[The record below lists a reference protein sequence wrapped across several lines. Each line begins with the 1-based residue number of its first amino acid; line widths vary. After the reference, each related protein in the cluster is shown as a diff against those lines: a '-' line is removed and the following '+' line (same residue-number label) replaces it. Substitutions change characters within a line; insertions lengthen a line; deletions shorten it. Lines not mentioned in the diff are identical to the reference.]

1 MITVPAR
8 RIKQFGVEFYQ
19 AGLSAKDIDRLVKF
33 EVLGYSGNG
42 TKADQK
48 SGKPRTSARARV
60 NWDSLEKR
68 IGESEAAY
76 QRPVIRKKIDELATY
91 YRECKDA
98 ATLPAIPGAVI
109 ITSEKRFTFT
119 PVAGHHDLG
128 LLQIPEEHGVLRVL
142 DGQHRLLAL
151 HAINQQGESLGIE
164 VPAVLFDSLD
174 ARQIVELFVTI
185 NAKHT
190 RLNPSHIISLAG
202 RKLYPDPNQA
212 LAHDVIRSLNED
224 ESSPLVGE
232 IKMLGTGRGRVSQAP
247 LAEEIVDFLET
258 VEKVGSSGKLQELRG
273 GAKRFFLNYI
283 KALSTTFPSAW
294 AGRKYSI
301 KTGAALRAFIRAA
314 PVSSS
319 RAVGSI
325 ATSSASRPR
334 RAPTTGR
341 DRSSSAPHPP
351 PAARCRSA
359 RCIPTSGRTARAR
372 AGAYGSGA
380 ASPRVSY
387 GPSRA
392 PAAGRASRH
401 PDRRRA
407 RTNPRSARTRPCV
420 WPRCRRARGRRRRSL
435 SASSAATSSG
445 TSRAPS

>member
-8 RIKQFGVEFYQ
+8 RVKQFGVEFYQ

-33 EVLGYSGNG
+33 EVLGYSGVEANEEA
-42 TKADQK
+42 KAKARK
-48 SGKPRTSARARV
+48 SAAARSRV
-60 NWDSLEKR
+60 NWDMLEKR
-68 IGESEAAY
+68 ISESENAY
-76 QRPVIRKKIDELATY
+76 QRPIIRRKIDELAAY

-119 PVAGHHDLG
+119 PIAGHHDLG

-151 HAINQQGESLGIE
+151 HSLSQTGDAMGIE

-212 LAHDVIRSLNED
+212 LAHDIIRSLNED
-224 ESSPLVGE
+224 DTSPLHGE

-314 PVSSS
+314 PDVM
-319 RAVGSI
+319 
-325 ATSSASRPR
+325 
-334 RAPTTGR
+334 
-341 DRSSSAPHPP
+341 
-351 PAARCRSA
+351 
-359 RCIPTSGRTARAR
+359 ARAR
-372 AGAYGSGA
+372 ELRRDPFDLNAIREAIKPWGE
-380 ASPRVSY
+380 RL
-387 GPSRA
+387 R
-392 PAAGRASRH
+392 
-401 PDRRRA
+401 DRRFETEGEWKLKLA
-407 RTNPRSARTRPCV
+407 GGTR
-420 WPRCRRARGRRRRSL
+420 
-435 SASSAATSSG
+435 G
-445 TSRAPS
+445 TVEVLTRELREALR

>member
-8 RIKQFGVEFYQ
+8 RVKQFGVEFYQ

-33 EVLGYSGNG
+33 EVLGYAGSNG
-42 TKADQK
+42 AGADDKGKARK
-48 SGKPRTSARARV
+48 TTTTRSRV
-60 NWDSLEKR
+60 NWDMLEKR
-68 IGESEAAY
+68 ISESESAY
-76 QRPVIRKKIDELATY
+76 QRPIIRRKIDELAAY

-119 PVAGHHDLG
+119 PIAGHHDLG

-151 HAINQQGESLGIE
+151 HSLSQSGDANGIE

-224 ESSPLVGE
+224 DTSPLAGE

-247 LAEEIVDFLET
+247 LAEEIVDFFET
-258 VEKVGSSGKLQELRG
+258 VEKVGGASKINEVRQ

-283 KALSTTFPSAW
+283 KALSTTFPAAW

-301 KTGAALRAFIRAA
+301 KTGAALRAFIRTA
-314 PVSSS
+314 PDVM
-319 RAVGSI
+319 
-325 ATSSASRPR
+325 
-334 RAPTTGR
+334 
-341 DRSSSAPHPP
+341 
-351 PAARCRSA
+351 
-359 RCIPTSGRTARAR
+359 ARAR
-372 AGAYGSGA
+372 ELRRDPFDLNAI
-380 ASPRVSY
+380 RV
-387 GPSRA
+387 A
-392 PAAGRASRH
+392 I
-401 PDRRRA
+401 
-407 RTNPRSARTRPCV
+407 
-420 WPRCRRARGRRRRSL
+420 
-435 SASSAATSSG
+435 
-445 TSRAPS
+445 

>member
-1 MITVPAR
+1 MITVPTR
-8 RIKQFGVEFYQ
+8 RVKQFGVEFYQ

-33 EVLGYSGNG
+33 EVLGYSGGPQNEPA
-42 TKADQK
+42 KK
-48 SGKPRTSARARV
+48 SRMNRSRV

-76 QRPVIRKKIDELATY
+76 QRPVIRRKIDELVAY

-119 PVAGHHDLG
+119 PVAGQHDLG

-151 HAINQQGESLGIE
+151 HALSQAGENMTIE
-164 VPAVLFDSLD
+164 VPAVLFD
-174 ARQIVELFVTI
+174 
-185 NAKHT
+185 
-190 RLNPSHIISLAG
+190 ISLAG
-202 RKLYPDPNQA
+202 RKLYPDANQA

-224 ESSPLVGE
+224 DTSPLHGE

-314 PVSSS
+314 PDVM
-319 RAVGSI
+319 
-325 ATSSASRPR
+325 
-334 RAPTTGR
+334 
-341 DRSSSAPHPP
+341 
-351 PAARCRSA
+351 
-359 RCIPTSGRTARAR
+359 ARAR
-372 AGAYGSGA
+372 ELRRDPFDLNAIREAIKPWGE
-380 ASPRVSY
+380 RL
-387 GPSRA
+387 R
-392 PAAGRASRH
+392 
-401 PDRRRA
+401 DRRFETEGEWKLKLA
-407 RTNPRSARTRPCV
+407 GGTR
-420 WPRCRRARGRRRRSL
+420 
-435 SASSAATSSG
+435 G
-445 TSRAPS
+445 TVEVLTRELRDALR

>member
-1 MITVPAR
+1 MISVPAR
-8 RIKQFGVEFYQ
+8 RVKQFGVEFYQ
-19 AGLSAKDIDRLVKF
+19 AALSAKDIDRLVKF
-33 EVLGYSGNG
+33 EVLGYSGG
-42 TKADQK
+42 PAAAEPTK
-48 SGKPRTSARARV
+48 GRPSARSRV

-68 IGESEAAY
+68 ISESEAAY
-76 QRPVIRKKIDELATY
+76 QRPVIRRKIDELATY

-98 ATLPAIPGAVI
+98 GTLPAIPGAVI

-151 HAINQQGESLGIE
+151 HALSQAGENLAIE

-224 ESSPLVGE
+224 DTSPLHGE

-247 LAEEIVDFLET
+247 LAEEIVDLLET
-258 VEKVGSSGKLQELRG
+258 VEKVGGGAKIQELRS

-283 KALSTTFPSAW
+283 KAISTTFQGAW

-301 KTGAALRAFIRAA
+301 KTGAALRAFIRVT
-314 PVSSS
+314 PDVM
-319 RAVGSI
+319 
-325 ATSSASRPR
+325 
-334 RAPTTGR
+334 
-341 DRSSSAPHPP
+341 
-351 PAARCRSA
+351 
-359 RCIPTSGRTARAR
+359 ARAR
-372 AGAYGSGA
+372 EIRRDPFDLNAVREAIKPWGE
-380 ASPRVSY
+380 RL
-387 GPSRA
+387 R
-392 PAAGRASRH
+392 
-401 PDRRRA
+401 DRRFETEGEWKLKLA
-407 RTNPRSARTRPCV
+407 GGTR
-420 WPRCRRARGRRRRSL
+420 
-435 SASSAATSSG
+435 G
-445 TSRAPS
+445 TVEVLTRELRDALR

>member
-8 RIKQFGVEFYQ
+8 RVKQFGVEFYQ
-19 AGLSAKDIDRLVKF
+19 GGLSGKDIDRLVKF
-33 EVLGYSGNG
+33 EVLGYGG
-42 TKADQK
+42 VDEPGRGQPQK
-48 SGKPRTSARARV
+48 NRSRARV
-60 NWDSLEKR
+60 NWDVLEKR
-68 IGESEAAY
+68 ISESEVAY
-76 QRPVIRKKIDELATY
+76 QRPVIRKKIDELVAY

-151 HAINQQGESLGIE
+151 HALSQAGESAGIE

-224 ESSPLVGE
+224 ETSPLAGE

-247 LAEEIVDFLET
+247 LAEEIVDLLET
-258 VEKVGSSGKLQELRG
+258 VEKLGGGARTSELRQ
-273 GAKRFFLNYI
+273 GAKRFFLNYM
-283 KALSTTFPSAW
+283 KAIAGVFPNAW

-301 KTGAALRAFIRAA
+301 KTGAALRAFIRTA
-314 PVSSS
+314 PDVM
-319 RAVGSI
+319 
-325 ATSSASRPR
+325 
-334 RAPTTGR
+334 
-341 DRSSSAPHPP
+341 
-351 PAARCRSA
+351 
-359 RCIPTSGRTARAR
+359 ARAR
-372 AGAYGSGA
+372 DLRRDPFDLNAIREAIKPWGE
-380 ASPRVSY
+380 RL
-387 GPSRA
+387 R
-392 PAAGRASRH
+392 
-401 PDRRRA
+401 DRRFETEGEWKLKLAGGTRGTVEVLA
-407 RTNPRSARTRPCV
+407 RELREALR
-420 WPRCRRARGRRRRSL
+420 
-435 SASSAATSSG
+435 
-445 TSRAPS
+445 

>member
-8 RIKQFGVEFYQ
+8 RVKQFGVEFYQ

-33 EVLGYSGNG
+33 EVLGYSGGPRDETPKKNR
-42 TKADQK
+42 
-48 SGKPRTSARARV
+48 SGVWSRV
-60 NWDSLEKR
+60 NWDMLEKR
-68 IGESEAAY
+68 IAESETAY
-76 QRPVIRKKIDELATY
+76 QRPVIRRKIDELVTY
-91 YRECKDA
+91 YKECKDA

-151 HAINQQGESLGIE
+151 HALSQNGEAAGIE

-224 ESSPLVGE
+224 DTSPLHGE

-247 LAEEIVDFLET
+247 LAEEIVDLLET
-258 VEKVGSSGKLQELRG
+258 VEKIGGGARIQELRQH
-273 GAKRFFLNYI
+273 AKRFFLNYI

-314 PVSSS
+314 PDVMARAKELKREPFDLNGI
-319 RAVGSI
+319 RAVTLSPTRLPI
-325 ATSSASRPR
+325 SVRASGERIEMRPR
-334 RAPTTGR
+334 
-341 DRSSSAPHPP
+341 
-351 PAARCRSA
+351 
-359 RCIPTSGRTARAR
+359 
-372 AGAYGSGA
+372 AG
-380 ASPRVSY
+380 
-387 GPSRA
+387 
-392 PAAGRASRH
+392 
-401 PDRRRA
+401 
-407 RTNPRSARTRPCV
+407 
-420 WPRCRRARGRRRRSL
+420 
-435 SASSAATSSG
+435 SASSEPTIQ
-445 TSRAPS
+445 

>member
-8 RIKQFGVEFYQ
+8 RVKQFGVEFYQ

-33 EVLGYSGNG
+33 EVLGYTGGPKEEAPKRSR
-42 TKADQK
+42 A
-48 SGKPRTSARARV
+48 SARSRV
-60 NWDSLEKR
+60 NWDMLEKR
-68 IGESEAAY
+68 IAESETAY
-76 QRPVIRKKIDELATY
+76 QRPVIRRKIDELVTY
-91 YRECKDA
+91 YKECKDA
-98 ATLPAIPGAVI
+98 GTLPAIPGAVI

-151 HAINQQGESLGIE
+151 HALSQGGETLSIE

-224 ESSPLVGE
+224 ETSPLHGE

-258 VEKVGSSGKLQELRG
+258 VEKLGSGGKIQEIRQ
-273 GAKRFFLNYI
+273 GAKRFFLNYV
-283 KALSTTFPSAW
+283 KALSTTFPTAW

-314 PVSSS
+314 PDVM
-319 RAVGSI
+319 
-325 ATSSASRPR
+325 
-334 RAPTTGR
+334 
-341 DRSSSAPHPP
+341 
-351 PAARCRSA
+351 
-359 RCIPTSGRTARAR
+359 
-372 AGAYGSGA
+372 
-380 ASPRVSY
+380 
-387 GPSRA
+387 
-392 PAAGRASRH
+392 
-401 PDRRRA
+401 
-407 RTNPRSARTRPCV
+407 ARTREL
-420 WPRCRRARGRRRRSL
+420 RRDPFDLNAIREAIRPWGERLRDRRFETEGEWKLKLAGGTRGTVEILTRELREALR
-435 SASSAATSSG
+435 
-445 TSRAPS
+445 

>member
-8 RIKQFGVEFYQ
+8 RVRQFGVEFYQ

-33 EVLGYSGNG
+33 EVLGYSGVPQNAP
-42 TKADQK
+42 TK
-48 SGKPRTSARARV
+48 SRTPRARV

-68 IGESEAAY
+68 ISESESAY
-76 QRPVIRKKIDELATY
+76 QRPVIRRKIDELVTY

-98 ATLPAIPGAVI
+98 GTLPAIPGAVI

-119 PVAGHHDLG
+119 PIGGHHDLG

-151 HAINQQGESLGIE
+151 HALSQAGENLSIE
-164 VPAVLFDSLD
+164 VPAILFDSLD

-224 ESSPLVGE
+224 ETSPLHGE

-247 LAEEIVDFLET
+247 LAEEIVDLLET
-258 VEKVGSSGKLQELRG
+258 VQKVGGGARISELRQ
-273 GAKRFFLNYI
+273 GAKRFFLNYV

-301 KTGAALRAFIRAA
+301 KTGAALRAFVRTA
-314 PVSSS
+314 PDVM
-319 RAVGSI
+319 
-325 ATSSASRPR
+325 
-334 RAPTTGR
+334 
-341 DRSSSAPHPP
+341 
-351 PAARCRSA
+351 
-359 RCIPTSGRTARAR
+359 ARAR
-372 AGAYGSGA
+372 ELRRDPFDLNAIREAIKPWGE
-380 ASPRVSY
+380 RL
-387 GPSRA
+387 R
-392 PAAGRASRH
+392 
-401 PDRRRA
+401 DRRFETEGEWKLKLA
-407 RTNPRSARTRPCV
+407 GGTR
-420 WPRCRRARGRRRRSL
+420 
-435 SASSAATSSG
+435 G
-445 TSRAPS
+445 TVEVLTRELREALR

>member
-8 RIKQFGVEFYQ
+8 RVKQFGGEFYQ

-33 EVLGYSGNG
+33 EVLGYSGG
-42 TKADQK
+42 PQEAPKQ
-48 SGKPRTSARARV
+48 SRSSARSRV
-60 NWDSLEKR
+60 NWDMLEKR
-68 IGESEAAY
+68 IAESETAY
-76 QRPVIRKKIDELATY
+76 QRPVIRRKIDELVTY
-91 YRECKDA
+91 YKECKDA
-98 ATLPAIPGAVI
+98 GTLPAIPGAVI

-151 HAINQQGESLGIE
+151 HALNQQGENVGFE

-202 RKLYPDPNQA
+202 RKLYPDANQA

-224 ESSPLVGE
+224 DTSPLHGE

-301 KTGAALRAFIRAA
+301 KTGAALRAFIRVVPDVMARSKEMRRDPFEA
-314 PVSSS
+314 H
-319 RAVGSI
+319 AVREAI
-325 ATSSASRPR
+325 KPWAERL
-334 RAPTTGR
+334 R
-341 DRSSSAPHPP
+341 DR
-351 PAARCRSA
+351 RFE
-359 RCIPTSGRTARAR
+359 TEGEWKLKL
-372 AGAYGSGA
+372 AGG
-380 ASPRVSY
+380 
-387 GPSRA
+387 
-392 PAAGRASRH
+392 
-401 PDRRRA
+401 
-407 RTNPRSARTRPCV
+407 TR
-420 WPRCRRARGRRRRSL
+420 
-435 SASSAATSSG
+435 G
-445 TSRAPS
+445 TVEILTRELREALR

>member
-1 MITVPAR
+1 MITVPTR
-8 RIKQFGVEFYQ
+8 RVKQFGVEFYQ

-33 EVLGYSGNG
+33 EVLGYSGGPKNELPKK
-42 TKADQK
+42 TRMNR
-48 SGKPRTSARARV
+48 SRV
-60 NWDSLEKR
+60 NWDMLEKR

-76 QRPVIRKKIDELATY
+76 QRPVIRRKIDELVAY
-91 YRECKDA
+91 YRECKDT

-119 PVAGHHDLG
+119 PVAGQHDLG

-151 HAINQQGESLGIE
+151 HALSQAGENMTIE
-164 VPAVLFDSLD
+164 VPAV
-174 ARQIVELFVTI
+174 LFVTI

-202 RKLYPDPNQA
+202 RKLYPDANQA

-224 ESSPLVGE
+224 DTSPLHGE

-283 KALSTTFPSAW
+283 KALSTTFPAAW

-314 PVSSS
+314 PDVM
-319 RAVGSI
+319 
-325 ATSSASRPR
+325 
-334 RAPTTGR
+334 
-341 DRSSSAPHPP
+341 
-351 PAARCRSA
+351 
-359 RCIPTSGRTARAR
+359 ARAR
-372 AGAYGSGA
+372 ELRRDPFDLNAIREAIKPWGE
-380 ASPRVSY
+380 RL
-387 GPSRA
+387 R
-392 PAAGRASRH
+392 
-401 PDRRRA
+401 DRRFETEGEWKLKLA
-407 RTNPRSARTRPCV
+407 GGTR
-420 WPRCRRARGRRRRSL
+420 
-435 SASSAATSSG
+435 G
-445 TSRAPS
+445 TVEVLTRELRDALR

>member
-8 RIKQFGVEFYQ
+8 RVKQFGVEFYQ

-33 EVLGYSGNG
+33 EVLGYVA
-42 TKADQK
+42 ADNDD
-48 SGKPRTSARARV
+48 ARAKARKTAATRSRV
-60 NWDSLEKR
+60 NWDLLEKR
-68 IGESEAAY
+68 ISESENAY
-76 QRPVIRKKIDELATY
+76 QRPIIRRKIDELAAY

-119 PVAGHHDLG
+119 PIAGHHDLG

-151 HAINQQGESLGIE
+151 HSLSQTGDALGIE

-224 ESSPLVGE
+224 DTSPLHGE

-247 LAEEIVDFLET
+247 LAEEIVDLLET
-258 VEKVGSSGKLQELRG
+258 VEKLGGGARIQELRQH
-273 GAKRFFLNYI
+273 AKRFFLNYM

-314 PVSSS
+314 PDVMA
-319 RAVGSI
+319 RAKELKREPFDLNGI
-325 ATSSASRPR
+325 REAIKPWGERL
-334 RAPTTGR
+334 R
-341 DRSSSAPHPP
+341 DR
-351 PAARCRSA
+351 RFE
-359 RCIPTSGRTARAR
+359 TEGEWKLKL
-372 AGAYGSGA
+372 AGG
-380 ASPRVSY
+380 
-387 GPSRA
+387 
-392 PAAGRASRH
+392 
-401 PDRRRA
+401 
-407 RTNPRSARTRPCV
+407 TR
-420 WPRCRRARGRRRRSL
+420 
-435 SASSAATSSG
+435 G
-445 TSRAPS
+445 TVEVLTRELRDALR